1 MTSVHAITDLAQLRL
16 PRELYTAW
24 SLGRDAAETGLP
36 VHDDPFSYSCPAFY
50 TAWLLGYVG
59 APVGF
64 AVPEPR
70 VGGDDS

>member
-1 MTSVHAITDLAQLRL
+1 MTSGHAITELAQVRL
-16 PRELYTAW
+16 PRELYHAW
-24 SLGRDAAETGLP
+24 SLGRDAAELGLP
-36 VHDDPFSYSCPAFY
+36 VYDDPFSYWCPQFF

-70 VGGDDS
+70 GGDEA